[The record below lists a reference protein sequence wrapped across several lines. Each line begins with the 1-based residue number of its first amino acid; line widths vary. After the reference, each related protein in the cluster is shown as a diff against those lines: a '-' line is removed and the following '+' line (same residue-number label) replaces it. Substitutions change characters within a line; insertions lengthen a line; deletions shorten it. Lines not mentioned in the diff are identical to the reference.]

1 MGRRLPVTPRRNVD
15 VYAGVLGLRLVKVTV
30 NLEKAGRPF
39 AERVFDVEG
48 VKFWTEEL
56 AHFIVADTISAR
68 RN

>member
-1 MGRRLPVTPRRNVD
+1 MGRRLPVTPKRNVD
-15 VYAGVLGLRLVKVTV
+15 VYAGVLGLRLV
-30 NLEKAGRPF
+30 EKAGRPF